1 MSGFWNN
8 LSQTKKMSFVGL
20 LCLLLAMTLGA
31 GIYITHS
38 RYQPLPDLS
47 QATFADIIAANE
59 KEVLDYQIDEQGR
72 VLINERDLSKVQM
85 LHQQSVK
92 PAFNSQGL
100 ELYDDA
106 DYSMTEHT
114 QKVTYQR
121 AIQGELERTLTA
133 LEFIQYARVH
143 LSFAERKLFSAEQQ
157 KATAAVTLFA
167 SQPLSQAQIKGVQQ
181 LVAASVDGLKSADV
195 TVIGADG
202 QILSVTELQGNAVG
216 IDPVSLVSLERRL
229 ELKAIKVLEMFF
241 APSQFAVS
249 MNVELDYA
257 QRKSISQHLLPL
269 ADGKGAIKQ
278 QRQTTNLQPQVND
291 KGNASNQTTE
301 TEYLHGTRTE
311 EIQDGAGKIK
321 RITLAAVIHSEVQAH
336 TLEQLRALLIAATG
350 INETRGDSVSVEAI
364 ALTQESAAPPPQP
377 MSEISPLHGQTAD
390 ETISQETSA
399 PVKWLGWWVAV
410 PVLLFFVVL
419 LLMVGKRRQQRQL
432 TLLQVQQWL
441 KDGHHAL

>member
-8 LSQTKKMSFVGL
+8 LSQTKKMSFIGL

-72 VLINERDLSKVQM
+72 VLINERDFSKVQM

-321 RITLAAVIHSEVQAH
+321 RITLAAVIHSGVQAH

-410 PVLLFFVVL
+410 PVLLTFVVL
-419 LLMVGKRRQQRQL
+419 LLVVGKRRQQRQL

>member
-377 MSEISPLHGQTAD
+377 MSEISPLDGQTAD
-390 ETISQETSA
+390 ETISQETSV

-410 PVLLFFVVL
+410 PVLLSFVVL